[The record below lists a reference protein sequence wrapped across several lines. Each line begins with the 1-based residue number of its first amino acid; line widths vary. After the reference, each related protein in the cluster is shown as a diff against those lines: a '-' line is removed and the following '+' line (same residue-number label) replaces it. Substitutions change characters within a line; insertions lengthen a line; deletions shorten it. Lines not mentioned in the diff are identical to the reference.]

1 VECDRIASGNHRPH
15 CASLHCTLTAS
26 QTLATLPALM
36 FLHMPLRADLADQS
50 AVPVSAL
57 RVLKSLMGSGKFV
70 EAFSVTLRVL
80 AESMVSLRR
89 RVAAQVAAAGA
100 VMIVL
105 TVLVL
110 NNGGSPSPNELL
122 QEVRSVMT
130 APHERVLHR
139 HRRSALR
146 AREMCVSAKSAGGWH
161 VGAGRRLS

>member
-1 VECDRIASGNHRPH
+1 
-15 CASLHCTLTAS
+15 
-26 QTLATLPALM
+26 
-36 FLHMPLRADLADQS
+36 
-50 AVPVSAL
+50 
-57 RVLKSLMGSGKFV
+57 
-70 EAFSVTLRVL
+70 
-80 AESMVSLRR
+80 MVSLRR